1 MERGERAWAWRELAV
16 EPATSTTQLIS
27 RICGRRKRR
36 QGGSRTKSRA
46 KYHEGKSTYTDLG
59 RKETPSVGRLAVA
72 EGSLSRRRAL
82 KLFAGTAI
90 AALIPSRV
98 LADDGCV
105 KICHIPFD
113 ITSTGAVVCH
123 RGEAETRCVRPDR
136 VQFHL
141 QNHPCDC
148 LRRCAAT
155 NKCRTTTTTTTTSK
169 PSTTTTVG
177 GG

>member
-1 MERGERAWAWRELAV
+1 MLPYHFMERGERAWAWRELAV

-98 LADDGCV
+98 LADDDCV

-113 ITSTGAVVCH
+113 ITSTGPVVCH
-123 RGEAETRCVRPDR
+123 RAAKLKHVASDR
-136 VQFHL
+136 IGS
-141 QNHPCDC
+141 NS
-148 LRRCAAT
+148 T
-155 NKCRTTTTTTTTSK
+155 CRTTLATACAGALRPTS
-169 PSTTTTVG
+169 VVLR
-177 GG
+177 